1 MSQTFVSDTLW
12 ADVEVLP
19 QREQMDYRCF
29 ADVCF
34 AFETLD
40 GSGIADSLTG
50 FRHA

>member
-12 ADVEVLP
+12 ADEEVLP

-29 ADVCF
+29 TDVCF

-40 GSGIADSLTG
+40 GSGIVGSLTV
-50 FRHA
+50 FRRA